1 MVLTINSLSSS
12 STLINKNIKFPI
24 LKIKY
29 FLVNF
34 APICG
39 SLRELK
45 SVHFSCTEKLMFL
58 LNNLSNWNQ

>member
-34 APICG
+34 APISG
-39 SLRELK
+39 SPTGTQIGAFFMHREVNVFIK
-45 SVHFSCTEKLMFL
+45 QSK
-58 LNNLSNWNQ
+58 